1 METSLSED
9 LFMFGNSPSEPAD
22 VSIPAHSNA
31 AKVPTQHQ
39 SPAPETSSVRAN
51 VSNCLYHVHTCFS
64 SHEAF
69 RRLQLSC
76 ACVTQSLKHA
86 RVHAR
91 LLLTYAV
98 SLCIQGVNEASSKA
112 KDHVEP
118 VAAVNARSSAA
129 KVPAQRKS
137 PAPKTSSVRACV
149 KPLVL
154 CACKPREA

>member
-22 VSIPAHSNA
+22 VSIAAHSNA

-39 SPAPETSSVRAN
+39 SPAPETASVRAN
-51 VSNCLYHVHTCFS
+51 VSNCLYHVHACFS

-76 ACVTQSLKHA
+76 ACVTQSLEHA

-98 SLCIQGVNEASSKA
+98 SLCIQGVNEANSKV
-112 KDHVEP
+112 KEQHLHVEP
-118 VAAVNARSSAA
+118 VAAVNARSTAA
-129 KVPAQRKS
+129 KVPAQRKR

-149 KPLVL
+149 
-154 CACKPREA
+154 